1 MDEGMRKPEDFSC
14 KVDRIQTVVGV
25 NLPTVMS
32 LHVQIFKLQVV
43 FSEFTT
49 KSKSLKFPTG
59 QLHCT

>member
-1 MDEGMRKPEDFSC
+1 MRVRGSQKSFHAKSTES
-14 KVDRIQTVVGV
+14 KLLVGV

-43 FSEFTT
+43 LSEFTT
-49 KSKSLKFPTG
+49 KGKSLKLTMG